1 MITLYKENIM
11 TQLVRFDTNALNKAL
26 LGFDQLF
33 DNFEHRFANQIQQN
47 YPPYNILKH
56 NDDSYELEIAVTG
69 FAPEEITVEIDQAQL
84 IVKGQKKDGLG
95 GESSRI
101 KEMLKTMNGT
111 DNASAGPQYLHR
123 SLATRDFT
131 RSWTLAEHME
141 VGEGK
146 IKNGVLTVALTRV
159 VPEALKPRQ
168 LKITAE

>member
-1 MITLYKENIM
+1 MCSRPNGYYITDTMSKFVLLIKEKNM
-11 TQLVRFDTNALNKAL
+11 TNHQLVRFDTNALNKAL
-26 LGFDQLF
+26 LGFDNLF
-33 DNFEHRFANQIQQN
+33 DNFEHRFANQINNN

-56 NDDSYELEIAVTG
+56 SDDSYELEIAVTG
-69 FAPEEITVEIDQAQL
+69 FTPEEITVEIDQTQL
-84 IVKGQKKDGLG
+84 IVKGERKRD
-95 GESSRI
+95 EDT
-101 KEMLKTMNGT
+101 E
-111 DNASAGPQYLHR
+111 PQYLHR

-159 VPEALKPRQ
+159 IPEALKPRQ